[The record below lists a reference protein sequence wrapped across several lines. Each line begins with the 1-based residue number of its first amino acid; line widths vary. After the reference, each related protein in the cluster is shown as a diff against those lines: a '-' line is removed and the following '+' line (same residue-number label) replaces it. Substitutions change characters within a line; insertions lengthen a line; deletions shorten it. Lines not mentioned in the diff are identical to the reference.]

1 MSDDEHAIREL
12 IGTWHRATAAG
23 DVDGVLALMSEDVV
37 FLVAGQPP
45 MHGRAAFE
53 RGLRDIQTSH
63 RFASSS
69 DVQEIVVSGDLAY
82 CWSALRVEVEA
93 RSGGAKFVRAG
104 NALSILRKSDGTW
117 RVVRDANLLTLVA

>member
-1 MSDDEHAIREL
+1 MNDDERAIREL
-12 IGTWHRATAAG
+12 IDTWHRATAAG
-23 DVDGVLALMSEDVV
+23 DVDGVLGLMSEDVV

-53 RGLRDIQTSH
+53 TGLRAVLASH
-63 RFASSS
+63 RFASTS

-93 RSGGAKFVRAG
+93 IVGGPKIVRAG
-104 NALSILRKSDGTW
+104 SALSILRKSDGAW
-117 RVVRDANLLTLVA
+117 RVVRDANLLTLVD

>member
-1 MSDDEHAIREL
+1 L
-12 IGTWHRATAAG
+12 IDTWHRATAAG
-23 DVDGVLALMSEDVV
+23 DVDAVLALMSEDVV

-53 RGLRDIQTSH
+53 QGLRGILATH
-63 RFASSS
+63 RFTSTS

-82 CWSALRVEVEA
+82 CWSSLRVAIEA
-93 RSGGAKFVRAG
+93 ESGGAKVVRAG

-117 RVVRDANLLTLVA
+117 RVVRDANLLTLVD